1 LIQAQ
6 NAYNQAL
13 DNAKETLLKQTKF
26 SSLYRNDPA
35 AFNRAAKAEAVASM
49 SPQVLELLGMK
60 PVTNPSPSDGLPAVT
75 APKTYPPATPAAISA
90 LKSSKDLAI
99 ASKQFDAI
107 FGPGAAQK
115 ALGK

>member
-1 LIQAQ
+1 
-6 NAYNQAL
+6 
-13 DNAKETLLKQTKF
+13 
-26 SSLYRNDPA
+26 LYRNDPA

-60 PVTNPSPSDGLPAVT
+60 PSTNSTPSDGLPAVT
-75 APKTYPPATPAAISA
+75 APKTYPPVSAGAISA
-90 LKSSKDLAI
+90 LKSRKDI
-99 ASKQFDAI
+99 DVASKQFDAI